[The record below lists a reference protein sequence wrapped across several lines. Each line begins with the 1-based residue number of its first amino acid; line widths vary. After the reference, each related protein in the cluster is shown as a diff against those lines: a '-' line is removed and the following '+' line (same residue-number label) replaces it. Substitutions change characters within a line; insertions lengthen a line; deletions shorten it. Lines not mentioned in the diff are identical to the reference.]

1 MKSVEIGGRAIGP
14 GYPCFVIAEAGVNH
28 NGDMK
33 LAKELV
39 DKAAEAGAD
48 AVKFQSFITEELITP
63 DAMKAGYQVESTGE
77 GGSQYDMLKALE
89 LSAADH
95 AELKAHCDERRIIY
109 LCTPYERASVDM
121 LHELGVTAF
130 KVASTDTTNVPFLAY
145 MAAKGRPVILSTGMS
160 TMGEVEE
167 AVDALEEAGSANK
180 IVILHCT
187 SEYPAPFD
195 ELNLR
200 AMHTLEQ
207 AFGHPVGFSDHTPG
221 VGASPWAV
229 ALGAHMI
236 EKHFTLDRAMT
247 GPDHKASVEPAQLA
261 ELVRTIRDVEGALG
275 DGIKRIV
282 ASERPNK
289 SVMQKSL
296 VASRAIAAGEEIV
309 EDDLTCKRPGTGL
322 APSWLGR
329 VVGKRAAR
337 DIGKD
342 RTLTLSD
349 IDWDEE

>member
-1 MKSVEIGGRAIGP
+1 MKPVEIGGRAVGP

-33 LAKELV
+33 IAKELI

-63 DAMKAGYQVESTGE
+63 DAMKAGYQVESTGQA
-77 GGSQYDMLKALE
+77 GSQYDMLKALE
-89 LSAADH
+89 LGADDH

-109 LCTPYERASVDM
+109 LCTPYEKASVDM
-121 LHELGVTAF
+121 LDELGVAAF
-130 KVASTDTTNVPFLAY
+130 KVASTDTTNVPFLGY

-160 TMGEVEE
+160 TLGEVEE
-167 AVDALEEAGSANK
+167 AVDALEGAGLANK

-200 AMHTLEQ
+200 AMHTLER

-221 VGASPWAV
+221 VGAGPWAV
-229 ALGAHMI
+229 ALGAHML
-236 EKHFTLDRAMT
+236 EKHFTLNRAMR

-261 ELVRTIRDVEGALG
+261 ELVRTVRDVEDALG

-289 SVMQKSL
+289 DVMQKSL
-296 VASRAIAAGEEIV
+296 VASRAIAAGDEIV
-309 EDDLTCKRPGTGL
+309 ADDLTAKRPGTGL

-337 DIGKD
+337 DIGKN

-349 IDWDEE
+349 VDWDEE